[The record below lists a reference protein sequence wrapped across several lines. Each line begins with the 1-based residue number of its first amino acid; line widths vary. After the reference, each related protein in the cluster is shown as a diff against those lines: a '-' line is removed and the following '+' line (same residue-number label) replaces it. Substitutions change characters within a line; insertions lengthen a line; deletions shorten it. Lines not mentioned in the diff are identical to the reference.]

1 MKCSLFFDTNFNID
15 GLANT
20 GSNLGLAN
28 KPTYTLKMAL
38 KDLCRLCGKEDMF
51 SKDLLLE
58 SNKGTRKII
67 QDFIQIIVRL

>member
-1 MKCSLFFDTNFNID
+1 MKCSLFFDTNFNLD

-20 GSNLGLAN
+20 GSNLDLAN